1 VRIESFKS
9 PWLDIQVQE
18 ARDDGTSDEPL
29 HDAMHS
35 SQPQIPV
42 GHDGNADQIAYWNGP
57 GGQRWSDRQE
67 AQDILLAPV
76 SQLLIDAIAAKP
88 GERILDVGCG
98 CGGLSI
104 ALAAQ
109 VAPDGHVL
117 GIDISAPML
126 ERARSTAPSALPVE
140 FVLADA
146 TVHPFTPES
155 FDLLVS
161 RFGVMFFADP
171 VTSFT
176 NLRRALR
183 PGGRVVFACWRE
195 PKANPWMMAP
205 LQAVYRH
212 VPKLPEMAPEDP
224 GPFAFASEAR
234 VRSLLGGAGFSDV
247 ALTPHALSFDIALGK
262 GLEAAVQSAFEIGP
276 ASRALEGHPAA
287 VREAARQSVRELL
300 AQHLQGDSVA
310 LSGSIWL
317 VTARA

>member
-1 VRIESFKS
+1 MQL
-9 PWLDIQVQE
+9 P
-18 ARDDGTSDEPL
+18 P
-29 HDAMHS
+29 
-35 SQPQIPV
+35 
-42 GHDGNADQIAYWNGP
+42 GHDRNADQIAYWNGP

-67 AQDILLAPV
+67 AQDVLLAPV
-76 SQLLIDAIAAKP
+76 SQILIDHIAAEP
-88 GERILDVGCG
+88 GDRILDIGCG

-104 ALAAQ
+104 ALARQ
-109 VAPDGHVL
+109 VAPDGAVL

-126 ERARSTAPSALPVE
+126 ARAREVAPGELPIE

-146 TVHPFTPES
+146 TVHPFPPAS

-171 VTSFT
+171 VTSFA
-176 NLRRALR
+176 NMRRALK
-183 PGGRVVFACWRE
+183 PDGRLVFACWRE
-195 PKANPWMMAP
+195 PRANPWMIAP

-234 VRSLLGGAGFSDV
+234 VTRILTEAGFTDV
-247 ALTPHALSFDIALGK
+247 AMQAHALSLDIARGQ
-262 GLEAAVQSAFEIGP
+262 GLDAAVQSAFEIGP
-276 ASRALEGHPAA
+276 ASLALEGHPDET
-287 VREAARQSVRELL
+287 REAARQSVRELL
-300 AQHLQGDSVA
+300 AQYQNGGNVT